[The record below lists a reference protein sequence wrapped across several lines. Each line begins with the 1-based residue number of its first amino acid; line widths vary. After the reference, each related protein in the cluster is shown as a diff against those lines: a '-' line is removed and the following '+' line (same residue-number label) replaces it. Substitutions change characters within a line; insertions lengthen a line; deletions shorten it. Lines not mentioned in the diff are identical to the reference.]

1 MYVYLFN
8 CYNRNHYIRNDVF
21 VLTDIDP
28 TMLGMNQW
36 KELTWTCNSFV
47 CMFLINYVHV
57 YVYAG
62 MYRTHSDHH
71 RPLLR

>member
-1 MYVYLFN
+1 M
-8 CYNRNHYIRNDVF
+8 F

-36 KELTWTCNSFV
+36 KELTWTCNNFV

-62 MYRTHSDHH
+62 MC
-71 RPLLR
+71 PQ

>member
-1 MYVYLFN
+1 M
-8 CYNRNHYIRNDVF
+8 F

-36 KELTWTCNSFV
+36 KEELTWTCNNFV

-62 MYRTHSDHH
+62 MC
-71 RPLLR
+71 PQ